1 MGRRGATA
9 TKALLYVDDALSHA
23 QLLASQFDNAAARL
37 QDNALRTQVQQMA
50 HRHRQVYRKLYEL
63 V

>member
-1 MGRRGATA
+1 MT
-9 TKALLYVDDALSHA
+9 TKELLYVDDALCHEE
-23 QLLASQFDNAAARL
+23 LLASQFDNAAARL

-50 HRHRQVYRKLYEL
+50 QRHRQVYRKFYEL

>member
-1 MGRRGATA
+1 MT
-9 TKALLYVDDALSHA
+9 TKELLYVDDALSHA

-50 HRHRQVYRKLYEL
+50 QRHRQVYRQFYEL

>member
-1 MGRRGATA
+1 MT
-9 TKALLYVDDALSHA
+9 TKELLYVDDALSHA
-23 QLLASQFDNAAARL
+23 QLLATHFQNAASQL

-50 HRHRQVYRKLYEL
+50 QRHRQVYQQFYNL

>member
-1 MGRRGATA
+1 MT
-9 TKALLYVDDALSHA
+9 TKELLYVDDALSHA
-23 QLLASQFDNAAARL
+23 QLLASQFDNAAAHL

-50 HRHRQVYRKLYEL
+50 QRHRQVYRKFYEL